1 MERTICIIIMMLAVG
16 GSATSSAAD
25 AENDCPPGL
34 VRYRTSGDCKPA
46 TPAKTYAEC
55 LRNGRAM
62 GYSAAS
68 AESYC
73 KTKFAH

>member
-1 MERTICIIIMMLAVG
+1 MRKTITIIITVLAVG
-16 GSATSSAAD
+16 GATSSAAN

-34 VRYRTSGDCKPA
+34 VRYRMSGDCKPA
-46 TPAKTYAEC
+46 APAKTYAEC

-62 GYSAAS
+62 GYSSAS

-73 KTKFAH
+73 KTKFPH